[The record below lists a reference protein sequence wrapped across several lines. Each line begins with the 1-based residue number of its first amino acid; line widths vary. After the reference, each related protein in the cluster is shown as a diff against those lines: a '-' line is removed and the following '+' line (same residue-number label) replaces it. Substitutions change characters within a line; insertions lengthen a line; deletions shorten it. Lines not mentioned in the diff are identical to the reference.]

1 MTPLIFAMPGNE
13 AMAEKLASALGAERG
28 TTTVRRF
35 PDGESYVR
43 VESAVEGRRV
53 AIVCTLDRPDD
64 KLIPLLL
71 LAAAARENGATDVGL
86 VAPYLAYMRQD
97 SCFQPGETVSAR
109 HFAAWLSRG
118 FDWLATVDPHLH
130 RITKLSQ
137 VYVIP

>member
-1 MTPLIFAMPGNE
+1 
-13 AMAEKLASALGAERG
+13 

-43 VESAVEGRRV
+43 AESAVAGRRV

-97 SCFQPGETVSAR
+97 SCFQPGET
-109 HFAAWLSRG
+109 
-118 FDWLATVDPHLH
+118 
-130 RITKLSQ
+130 
-137 VYVIP
+137 